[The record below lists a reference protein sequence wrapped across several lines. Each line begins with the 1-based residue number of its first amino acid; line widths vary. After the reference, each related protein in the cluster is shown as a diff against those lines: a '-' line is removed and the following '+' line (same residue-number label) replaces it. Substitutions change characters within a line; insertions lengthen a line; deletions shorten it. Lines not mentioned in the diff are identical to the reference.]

1 MLATGRTEGLAVD
14 EVLLLVVLVVVIE
27 EVRGGRDAVAVPGML
42 LVLLLL
48 VLTAETVVT
57 LDASEDASL
66 PDEAVAP
73 NSSSKEGR
81 EGSWAVLEGCSGE
94 PENRSVFIA
103 KWRKWKCGTGRREP
117 GREGET
123 MMLRR
128 CSSVTATGLRS
139 ACFVCCC
146 SCCSCCS
153 CRLEECLIVVLGR
166 RSSQGYAHHADRSL
180 FSTPSG
186 TFPFH

>member
-1 MLATGRTEGLAVD
+1 MLATGRTDGLAVD
-14 EVLLLVVLVVVIE
+14 EEVLLLVVLVVVIE

-42 LVLLLL
+42 LALLVLLL
-48 VLTAETVVT
+48 LTAETVVT

-66 PDEAVAP
+66 PDEPAAP

-81 EGSWAVLEGCSGE
+81 EGIWAALEGCSGE

-103 KWRKWKCGTGRREP
+103 KWRKWKFGTGRREP

-128 CSSVTATGLRS
+128 
-139 ACFVCCC
+139 
-146 SCCSCCS
+146 
-153 CRLEECLIVVLGR
+153 
-166 RSSQGYAHHADRSL
+166 
-180 FSTPSG
+180 
-186 TFPFH
+186 